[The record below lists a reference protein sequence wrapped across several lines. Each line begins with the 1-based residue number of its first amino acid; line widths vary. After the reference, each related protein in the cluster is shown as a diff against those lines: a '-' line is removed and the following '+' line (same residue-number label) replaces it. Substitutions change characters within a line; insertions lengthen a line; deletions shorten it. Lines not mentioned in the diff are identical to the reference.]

1 MLRCILCFYAS
12 RRYRKLLCYYMAVNR
27 AVPIELFYH
36 YCSIRTHVP
45 SQNKIHLY
53 THTFKNEL
61 GYFHGQTCLDFE
73 KEKKWIST
81 NKPPEKPPFPK
92 TLYTYNLI
100 LTVTLTVTIF
110 QTLTLTLSYNLNWRW
125 PGVSSG
131 GGYFLLTLVVT
142 NYEAICAAK

>member
-1 MLRCILCFYAS
+1 VLRCILCFYAS

-73 KEKKWIST
+73 KEKKMDF
-81 NKPPEKPPFPK
+81 NKQTTGETTVPE
-92 TLYTYNLI
+92 N
-100 LTVTLTVTIF
+100 TIH
-110 QTLTLTLSYNLNWRW
+110 
-125 PGVSSG
+125 V
-131 GGYFLLTLVVT
+131 
-142 NYEAICAAK
+142 